1 MKIRYKICLGL
12 LFSTLFGVSKAEVRF
27 NAKIIFP
34 LSIELNKISIEY
46 HNGLQIIP
54 YKISTQSHIIEISD
68 VYYSQYPVLIIT
80 YNTNDNI
87 VTYPERYFLEKKSEL
102 TYFGNSKNNL
112 DSVKLIRAYKVKD
125 MGENQFD
132 LFAKKELDNL
142 TSFLF
147 VNAKYINDSSLIF
160 QKFIELDVAV
170 QKKKLKFIQ
179 VNNKLYYSLWVFKE
193 EFVSNIEYNADSLQ
207 QIYKQFF
214 STKFSNTFEAKLIV
228 SVLNGRLNSFKD
240 KTAPL
245 FSARDFNGNKV
256 ELLKFRGE
264 KYVILNFWASWCQPC
279 IAEMPILDSINRCY
293 SKKNVTIISVSQDR
307 NRKKCLN
314 AIQRFQMNWI
324 NIINDPIVN
333 SAYGNNP
340 ALPQVYLI
348 NKEGKIIY
356 SRTDDKDYDLK
367 KLYSIVEGL

>member
-240 KTAPL
+240 NA
-245 FSARDFNGNKV
+245 F
-256 ELLKFRGE
+256 
-264 KYVILNFWASWCQPC
+264 
-279 IAEMPILDSINRCY
+279 
-293 SKKNVTIISVSQDR
+293 VS
-307 NRKKCLN
+307 
-314 AIQRFQMNWI
+314 
-324 NIINDPIVN
+324 
-333 SAYGNNP
+333 
-340 ALPQVYLI
+340 
-348 NKEGKIIY
+348 
-356 SRTDDKDYDLK
+356 T
-367 KLYSIVEGL
+367 LYSFLVSFN